1 MSKRS
6 FFWASYA
13 DLMSSLFFIMLVLF
27 VLTVVMLQKQ
37 VKEME
42 RMKEATEAEMK
53 KIKEIQNAISNIDPT
68 YFAYNAEHKKH
79 ILKIDVGFQ
88 TNSADII
95 DINKN
100 TRLQLL
106 NAGKAINRFIEEA
119 CKKYKAQYLLIIEGQ
134 ASKDNYIRN
143 NELSYERALALV
155 NYWKNNGVYFNPE
168 ECEVIVS
175 GSGQDGTLR
184 IQPDI
189 AGNVKNQR
197 FLIHILPKPGVIR

>member
-1 MSKRS
+1 MRKRT

-37 VKEME
+37 MKEIE
-42 RMKEATEAEMK
+42 KMKEATEAEVN
-53 KIKEIQNAISNIDPT
+53 KIKEIQNAISNIDST

-79 ILKIDVGFQ
+79 ILKIDVGFK
-88 TNSADII
+88 TNSAEIMDIAGE
-95 DINKN
+95 
-100 TRLQLL
+100 TRMQLL
-106 NAGKAINRFIEEA
+106 NAGRAINQFIRDA
-119 CKKYKAQYLLIIEGQ
+119 CEKYEAQYLLIIEGQ

-155 NYWKNNGVYFNPE
+155 NYWRNNGIYFNPE
-168 ECEVIVS
+168 QCEVIIS

-184 IQPDI
+184 IQPDVP
-189 AGNVKNQR
+189 GNVKNQR
-197 FLIHILPKPGVIR
+197 FLIHILPKPGIIK

>member
-1 MSKRS
+1 MNKRS

-37 VKEME
+37 MKEIE
-42 RMKEATEAEMK
+42 RVKEATQAEIN
-53 KIKEIQNAISNIDPT
+53 KIKEIQNAISNIDST

-88 TNSADII
+88 TNSADIT
-95 DINKN
+95 DISIE
-100 TRLQLL
+100 TRHQLL
-106 NAGKAINRFIEEA
+106 NAGKAINQFIKNA
-119 CKKYKAQYLLIIEGQ
+119 CQKYNAQYLLIIEGQ
-134 ASKDNYIRN
+134 ASKDNFIRN

-155 NYWKNNGVYFNPE
+155 NYWKNNGVLFNSE
-168 ECEVIVS
+168 QCEVIIS

-184 IQPDI
+184 IQPDV

-197 FLIHILPKPGVIR
+197 FLIHILPKPGVIK

>member
-1 MSKRS
+1 MNKRS

-27 VLTVVMLQKQ
+27 VLTIVMLQKQ
-37 VKEME
+37 MIEIEEM
-42 RMKEATEAEMK
+42 RKATEAEIN
-53 KIKEIQNAISNIDPT
+53 KIKEIQNAISNIDST

-88 TNSADII
+88 TNSADIT
-95 DINKN
+95 DIELD
-100 TRLQLL
+100 TRHQLL
-106 NAGKAINRFIEEA
+106 NAGKAINQFIKDA
-119 CKKYKAQYLLIIEGQ
+119 CQKYNAQYLLIIEGQ
-134 ASKDNYIRN
+134 ASKDNFIRN

-155 NYWKNNGVYFNPE
+155 NYWKNNGVLFNSE
-168 ECEVIVS
+168 QCEVIIS

-184 IQPDI
+184 IQPDV

-197 FLIHILPKPGVIR
+197 FLIHILPKSGVIK

>member
-1 MSKRS
+1 MRKKT

-37 VKEME
+37 MKEIE
-42 RMKEATEAEMK
+42 KMKEATEAEVN
-53 KIKEIQNAISNIDPT
+53 KIKEIQNAISNIDST

-79 ILKIDVGFQ
+79 ILKIDVGFKI
-88 TNSADII
+88 NSAEIMDIAGE
-95 DINKN
+95 
-100 TRLQLL
+100 TRIQLL
-106 NAGKAINRFIEEA
+106 NAGRAINQFIRDA
-119 CKKYKAQYLLIIEGQ
+119 CEKYEAQYLLIIEGQ

-155 NYWKNNGVYFNPE
+155 NYWRSNGIYFNPE
-168 ECEVIVS
+168 QCEVIIS

-184 IQPDI
+184 IQPDVR
-189 AGNVKNQR
+189 GNVKNQR
-197 FLIHILPKPGVIR
+197 FLIHILPKPGIIK

>member
-1 MSKRS
+1 MNKRS

-37 VKEME
+37 
-42 RMKEATEAEMK
+42 KEATEAEIN
-53 KIKEIQNAISNIDPT
+53 KIKEIQNAISNIDST

-88 TNSADII
+88 TNSADIT
-95 DINKN
+95 DIELE
-100 TRLQLL
+100 TRHQLL
-106 NAGKAINRFIEEA
+106 NAGKAINQFIKDA
-119 CKKYKAQYLLIIEGQ
+119 CQKYNAQYLLIIEGQ
-134 ASKDNYIRN
+134 ASKDNFIRN

-155 NYWKNNGVYFNPE
+155 NYWKNNGVLFNSE
-168 ECEVIVS
+168 QCEVIIS

-184 IQPDI
+184 IQPDV

-197 FLIHILPKPGVIR
+197 FLIHILPKPGVIK

>member
-37 VKEME
+37 MKEIE
-42 RMKEATEAEMK
+42 EMKEATEAEMN
-53 KIKEIQNAISNIDPT
+53 KIKEIQNAISNIDST

-88 TNSADII
+88 TNSADIT
-95 DINKN
+95 DISED
-100 TRLQLL
+100 TRQQLL

-119 CKKYKAQYLLIIEGQ
+119 CQKYKAQYLLIIEGQ
-134 ASKDNYIRN
+134 ASKDDYVRN

-155 NYWKNNGVYFNPE
+155 NYWKNNGVYFNSE
-168 ECEVIVS
+168 QCEVIVS

-189 AGNVKNQR
+189 PGNVKNQR
-197 FLIHILPKPGVIR
+197 FLIHILPKPGVIK